1 MRYLLIALFFITS
14 CSGDTSS
21 PPLATLSIQVPE
33 DQAIIGSTRVEVRG
47 SATGVASVEVNG
59 DVVDVVGGEW
69 STVLN
74 ASDGPLDIEVVAG
87 ALEESRSVTVDA
99 TAPLLVL
106 ESPERGFYQDLSE
119 GDSILVKGRV
129 EDATTG
135 IESVFLGGQSIVLGT
150 DGSFETEVLLRE
162 GLNDISISAVDGAGN
177 ESTALRGGIAG
188 SFATPTETVGRAFR
202 VFVQR
207 EALNTLETVI
217 EETVTPELVTS
228 FVTANF
234 MNENVAIDT
243 ITFDPI
249 DLEVN
254 TSTGALSVTLNVA
267 NVAVAGSFTI
277 SDDVYPTTIE
287 VVQMGVTLPLSVS
300 ATDDG
305 GLSLSFGTAVLNLED
320 EDLRFNIA
328 GLTQDDAN
336 FLRNVMRQVVEYAFA
351 NFLSDQVFDQL
362 FDPNV
367 LIRRI
372 EVFDRVITFEL
383 KFETVQVFGD
393 GILVELSVT
402 MPDEEFEEVRDV
414 PGALNRIP
422 GNPNG
427 PVSENDLLFTTTH
440 QALDRIFHGVWRSGL
455 LHQTFDQERFAGF
468 ELPIELTVAELGLVL
483 GSGVTQL
490 APAGTPL
497 ALRLRPLL
505 PPVVDLT
512 QDSRI
517 SLALSETMVDLVL
530 QPSGGEEIVVA
541 SIAAFLELDVLLE
554 LDGVEVLVGFE
565 TNVRADLDSEAVDFD
580 DRAIEGLLTDILTL
594 VPEVLAQSLR
604 LRGEAD
610 VEWVILNNPGIELHG
625 DGAYVTLSTAM
636 TPNPD
641 GFTLDL

>member
-1 MRYLLIALFFITS
+1 
-14 CSGDTSS
+14 
-21 PPLATLSIQVPE
+21 
-33 DQAIIGSTRVEVRG
+33 
-47 SATGVASVEVNG
+47 
-59 DVVDVVGGEW
+59 
-69 STVLN
+69 
-74 ASDGPLDIEVVAG
+74 
-87 ALEESRSVTVDA
+87 
-99 TAPLLVL
+99 
-106 ESPERGFYQDLSE
+106 
-119 GDSILVKGRV
+119 
-129 EDATTG
+129 
-135 IESVFLGGQSIVLGT
+135 
-150 DGSFETEVLLRE
+150 
-162 GLNDISISAVDGAGN
+162 
-177 ESTALRGGIAG
+177 
-188 SFATPTETVGRAFR
+188 
-202 VFVQR
+202 
-207 EALNTLETVI
+207 
-217 EETVTPELVTS
+217 
-228 FVTANF
+228 
-234 MNENVAIDT
+234 
-243 ITFDPI
+243 
-249 DLEVN
+249 
-254 TSTGALSVTLNVA
+254 
-267 NVAVAGSFTI
+267 
-277 SDDVYPTTIE
+277 
-287 VVQMGVTLPLSVS
+287 
-300 ATDDG
+300 
-305 GLSLSFGTAVLNLED
+305 
-320 EDLRFNIA
+320 
-328 GLTQDDAN
+328 
-336 FLRNVMRQVVEYAFA
+336 
-351 NFLSDQVFDQL
+351 
-362 FDPNV
+362 
-367 LIRRI
+367 
-372 EVFDRVITFEL
+372 
-383 KFETVQVFGD
+383 
-393 GILVELSVT
+393 
-402 MPDEEFEEVRDV
+402 V

-483 GSGVTQL
+483 GSEVNQL

-594 VPEVLAQSLR
+594 VPDVLAQSLR